1 MQQKAQDRLLSD
13 LSPPVHPEKPL
24 KIFLMSYRSMPLSA
38 ARDGQRVRILSLPSH
53 PALEQRLASMG
64 VKPGSEVEV
73 LRRGY
78 PGGILHVACGMLE
91 FMLRQDQ
98 AKDMQVAPIVR

>member
-1 MQQKAQDRLLSD
+1 
-13 LSPPVHPEKPL
+13 
-24 KIFLMSYRSMPLSA
+24 MPLSA
-38 ARDGQRVRILSLPSH
+38 AREGQRLRILTLPSH
-53 PALEQRLASMG
+53 PALQQRLYSMG
-64 VKPGSEVEV
+64 IKPGSEVQV

-98 AKDMQVAPIVR
+98 ARDMQVALINC